1 MRADFV
7 EWCHTFAESPETLA
21 EEVYDMAKKY
31 ITAETAMVT
40 DFHIYANGDN
50 GTLTIYDDDDNSL
63 ARVHI
68 LEWEGEHNEEVF
80 EKELRILLAEMH
92 KNGHFDSLNI
102 AKPYSFVLTDE
113 DQQSIVDLLIVDD
126 DTIILSEDLLK
137 GFDEEM
143 DEFLKKLL
151 ED

>member
-1 MRADFV
+1 MSLSR
-7 EWCHTFAESPETLA
+7 ETHNRLQEA
-21 EEVYDMAKKY
+21 IIRMSKEF
-31 ITAETAMVT
+31 ITAEETTVT
-40 DFHIYANGDN
+40 DFHVYVDGNNGDVS
-50 GTLTIYDDDDNSL
+50 IMDDDDNNL

-68 LEWEGEHNEEVF
+68 SEWDGVHDEELF
-80 EKELRILLAEMH
+80 EKELRAVLGEMH
-92 KNGHFDSLNI
+92 KNGNFDNLNI

-151 ED
+151 EE